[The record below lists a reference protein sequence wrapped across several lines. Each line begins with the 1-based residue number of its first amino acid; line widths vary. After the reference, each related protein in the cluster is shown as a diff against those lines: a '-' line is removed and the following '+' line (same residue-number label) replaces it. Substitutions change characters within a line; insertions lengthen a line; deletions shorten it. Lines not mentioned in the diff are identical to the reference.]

1 MSRLSRTTLAFVATL
16 LVCLLCSP
24 VTPPTTVTA
33 DSAGHQQFDATGEPN
48 AGGRANAPGGPS
60 ASAETNATERPDAT
74 GAGTPS
80 RRPNTT
86 ARIVSLRPAPVV
98 GTETVTVTLA
108 RGTYH
113 LDDGEASVEL
123 RGPGTVVVARE
134 PANAT
139 SRHRVV
145 ESDLRLANT
154 GERVRLRRDNR
165 TLHAVDYPRAEP
177 GSRYHTAAGAWRP
190 VGFRPREPV
199 ALGPAETTAFVLP
212 DAPGPPIETLRAAE
226 ERILLAGYTFGSE
239 RVVTALR
246 AAVER
251 GVAVR
256 VLLDGSPVGGIEA
269 EQAATTAALADAG
282 VAVRH
287 VDGEAA
293 RVRFHHPKYAVV
305 DDRALVLTENWKPSG
320 TGGASNRGWGV
331 RLDSATAARELAAV
345 FRHDWRGR
353 GSQPATPSGG
363 DTGATADSDDRTTT
377 DWRSAETTTDTA
389 TPGSFPSRFS
399 PTTARAN
406 ATFLLTSPGNAGASV
421 AHVIDAADS
430 RVAVLQPTV
439 ERGRL
444 LAAARRAAAR
454 GVAVRLLLSSAWYVE
469 ADNRALAEDL
479 SAWADR
485 ANATLSVRLV
495 DPGGAFQKL
504 HAKGVVADDTAVV
517 GSLNWNPTSVGENR
531 EVAVAVRDPTVAA
544 YYRRVFDADWTG
556 PDSGGRVPRLLL
568 VAAVGTVAGVAVLV
582 RRRLR
587 LVDAD
592 ER

>member
-1 MSRLSRTTLAFVATL
+1 
-16 LVCLLCSP
+16 
-24 VTPPTTVTA
+24 
-33 DSAGHQQFDATGEPN
+33 
-48 AGGRANAPGGPS
+48 
-60 ASAETNATERPDAT
+60 
-74 GAGTPS
+74 
-80 RRPNTT
+80 
-86 ARIVSLRPAPVV
+86 
-98 GTETVTVTLA
+98 VTVTLA

-123 RGPGTVVVARE
+123 HGPGTVVVARE
-134 PANAT
+134 PANVT

-145 ESDLRLANT
+145 GSELRLANA
-154 GERVRLRRDNR
+154 GERVWLRRDNR

-177 GSRYHTAAGAWRP
+177 GSRYHTATSAWRP
-190 VGFRPREPV
+190 VGLRPREPV

-212 DAPGPPIETLRAAE
+212 DAPGPPVETLRAAE
-226 ERILLAGYTFGSE
+226 ERVLLAGYTFGSE

-256 VLLDGSPVGGIEA
+256 VLLDGSPVGGVE
-269 EQAATTAALADAG
+269 ESQAATTAALVDAG

-293 RVRFHHPKYAVV
+293 QFRFHHPKYAVV

-331 RLDSATAARELAAV
+331 RLDSDTAARELAAV

-353 GSQPATPSGG
+353 GTQPASTSGDDAA
-363 DTGATADSDDRTTT
+363 DTTRGDDRTTT
-377 DWRSAETTTDTA
+377 DWREPESAGETGSSFPARFEPTA
-389 TPGSFPSRFS
+389 T
-399 PTTARAN
+399 RAN
-406 ATFLLTSPGNAGASV
+406 ATFLLTSPGNAGAGV
-421 AHVIDAADS
+421 VRVIDAADR

-454 GVAVRLLLSSAWYVE
+454 GVQVRLLLSSAWYVE
-469 ADNRALAEDL
+469 EDNRALAEDL

-504 HAKGVVADDTAVV
+504 HAKGIVADDTAVV

-531 EVAVAVRDPTVAA
+531 EVAVAIRDPVVAD

-556 PDSGGRVPRLLL
+556 PDEGFGGGRVPQLLL
-568 VAAVGTVAGVAVLV
+568 VAAVGAVAGVAVLI

-587 LVDAD
+587 FADAT

>member
-1 MSRLSRTTLAFVATL
+1 MSRSLRPVATPSPVTGAPLFATL
-16 LVCLLCSP
+16 LVACLLGSLA
-24 VTPPTTVTA
+24 VTPVAAEPSASPHPDPTLEWNTSVGTN
-33 DSAGHQQFDATGEPN
+33 ATGE
-48 AGGRANAPGGPS
+48 S
-60 ASAETNATERPDAT
+60 
-74 GAGTPS
+74 
-80 RRPNTT
+80 NTT
-86 ARIVSLRPAPVV
+86 ARIVSLRPAPVA

-123 RGPGTVVVARE
+123 HGPGTVVVARD
-134 PANAT
+134 PANVT
-139 SRHRVV
+139 SRYRVV
-145 ESDLRLANT
+145 ESELRLANA
-154 GERVRLRRDNR
+154 GERVWLRHDNR
-165 TLHAVDYPRAEP
+165 TVHAVDYPQAEP
-177 GSRYHTAAGAWRP
+177 GSRYHTATSAWRP
-190 VGFRPREPV
+190 VGLRPREPV

-212 DAPGPPIETLRAAE
+212 DAPGPPVETLRAAE
-226 ERILLAGYTFGSE
+226 ERVLLAGYTFGSE

-251 GVAVR
+251 GVTVR
-256 VLLDGSPVGGIEA
+256 VLLDGSPVGGVEDS
-269 EQAATTAALADAG
+269 QATTTAALVDAG

-293 RVRFHHPKYAVV
+293 RLRFHHPKYAVV

-331 RLDSATAARELAAV
+331 RLDSDTAARELAAV

-353 GSQPATPSGG
+353 GTQPATPGGGDDAG
-363 DTGATADSDDRTTT
+363 DTGDGGDRTTT
-377 DWRSAETTTDTA
+377 DWRGAESATDDTGRSFPARFAPTTT
-389 TPGSFPSRFS
+389 
-399 PTTARAN
+399 RAN
-406 ATFLLTSPGNAGASV
+406 ATFLLTSPGNAGTGV
-421 AHVIDAADS
+421 ARVIDAADS

-454 GVAVRLLLSSAWYVE
+454 GVQVRLLLSSAWYVE
-469 ADNRALAEDL
+469 EDNRALAEDL

-531 EVAVAVRDPTVAA
+531 EVAVAIRDPVVAD

-556 PDSGGRVPRLLL
+556 PDDGFGGGRVPQLLL
-568 VAAVGTVAGVAVLV
+568 VAAVGAVAGVAVLI

-587 LVDAD
+587 FADAA